1 MKYFSILATGTV
13 VAFFTWTGGV
23 LLAQTYPCKSVR
35 YIVPAPPGGT
45 TDIVARITGQKVAD
59 ALGVPLPVDNR
70 AGAGGIIGAEALAKS
85 APDGCTIMMG
95 NIGPNAINVSLY
107 RKLPYDAEKDFA
119 PISQVIGVTNALV
132 VHPSV
137 PARTVKEFIAF
148 VKARPGQ
155 LTFASSGTGQS
166 THLSGELFKTMA
178 GLEYPHVPYKG
189 SAPAMLD
196 LVGGHVSFMFDNLPT
211 AYPHIKGGKIRAL
224 GVTAGK
230 RARVLPDVPTIA
242 QAGLPG
248 YEVESWFGVFAPSAT
263 PRPLIERLHQELVKS
278 LAMADVRQKLEEQG
292 ADIVGSSPAEFA
304 AHVKREIAKW
314 ARVVKDSGARV
325 E

>member
-1 MKYFSILATGTV
+1 MVKQSAFC
-13 VAFFTWTGGV
+13 VALLLGGAAY
-23 LLAQTYPCKSVR
+23 AQPYPCKSVR
-35 YIVPAPPGGT
+35 FLVPAAAGGT
-45 TDIVARITGQKVAD
+45 TDIVARIMGQKLVD
-59 ALGVPLPVDNR
+59 TLGVPVPVDNR
-70 AGAGGIIGAEALAKS
+70 GGAGGIIGAELLAKS
-85 APDGCTIMMG
+85 PPDGCTIMMG

-107 RKLPYDAEKDFA
+107 RKLPYDAERDFA
-119 PISQVIGVTNALV
+119 PVTQAIGVTNVLV

-137 PARTVKEFIAF
+137 PARSVKEFIALA
-148 VKARPGQ
+148 KARPGQ
-155 LTFASSGTGQS
+155 LIFASSGTGQS

-178 GLEYPHVPYKG
+178 GLDYPHVPYKG

-196 LVGGHVSFMFDNLPT
+196 LVGGHVSLMFDNLPT

-224 GVTAGK
+224 GVTATR

-248 YEVESWFGVFAPSAT
+248 YDVESWFGIFAPAAT
-263 PRPLIERLHQELVKS
+263 PRPLIDRLYSDAAKI

-292 ADIVGSSPAEFA
+292 ADVVGSTPDQFS

-314 ARVVKDSGARV
+314 AKVVKDSGARA

>member
-1 MKYFSILATGTV
+1 MSRIIFAAWLAVATGSTV
-13 VAFFTWTGGV
+13 
-23 LLAQTYPCKSVR
+23 AQPYPCKSVR
-35 YIVPAPPGGT
+35 YIVPAAAGGT
-45 TDIVARITGQKVAD
+45 TDIVARITGQKLAE
-59 ALGVPLPVDNR
+59 ALGVPVPVDNR
-70 AGAGGIIGAEALAKS
+70 GGAGGIIGAEALAKS
-85 APDGCTIMMG
+85 VPDGCTIMMG
-95 NIGPNAINVSLY
+95 NIGPNAINASLY
-107 RKLPYDAEKDFA
+107 RKLPYDAERDFA
-119 PISQVIGVTNALV
+119 PITQAIGVTNAFV

-137 PARTVKEFIAF
+137 PARSVKEFIAF
-148 VKARPGQ
+148 AKARPGQ

-178 GLEYPHVPYKG
+178 GLDYPHVPYKG

-211 AYPHIKGGKIRAL
+211 AYPHIKGGKIRVL
-224 GVTAGK
+224 GVTAAR

-248 YEVESWFGVFAPSAT
+248 YEVESWFGVFAPAGT
-263 PRPLIERLHQELVKS
+263 PKLLIDRLHAELVKA
-278 LAMADVRQKLEEQG
+278 LAMPDVRQKLEEQG
-292 ADIVGSSPAEFA
+292 ADIVGSSPEQFA

-314 ARVVKDSGARV
+314 AKVVKASGARV

>member
-1 MKYFSILATGTV
+1 MSRIIVAALLAVATGSI
-13 VAFFTWTGGV
+13 VA
-23 LLAQTYPCKSVR
+23 QPYPCKSVR
-35 YIVPAPPGGT
+35 YIVPAAAGGT
-45 TDIVARITGQKVAD
+45 TDIVARITGQKLAE
-59 ALGVPLPVDNR
+59 ALGVPVPVDNR

-95 NIGPNAINVSLY
+95 NIGPNAINASLY
-107 RKLPYDAEKDFA
+107 RKLPYDAERDFT
-119 PISQVIGVTNALV
+119 PITQAIGVTNALV

-137 PARTVKEFIAF
+137 FARSLKEFIAF
-148 VKARPGQ
+148 AKARPGQ

-178 GLEYPHVPYKG
+178 GLDYPHVPYKG

-196 LVGGHVSFMFDNLPT
+196 LVGGHVSFMFENLPT
-211 AYPHIKGGKIRAL
+211 AYPHIKGGKIRVL
-224 GVTAGK
+224 GVTAAR

-248 YEVESWFGVFAPSAT
+248 YEVESWFGVFAPAGAAK
-263 PRPLIERLHQELVKS
+263 PLVDRLHAELVKA
-278 LAMADVRQKLEEQG
+278 LAIPDVRQKLEEQG
-292 ADIVGSSPAEFA
+292 ADIVGSSPEQFA

-314 ARVVKDSGARV
+314 AKVVKDSGARV